1 MDQSD
6 GCVQAYVN
14 CALIMGEWRSYF
26 LGSVLMP
33 SLVVVGAQWG
43 DEGKGKLVDYLTA
56 GADWVARF
64 QGGNNAGH
72 TLVVNGVKTKLRLI
86 PSGILHSHTRCVM
99 GAGVVIDPQVLF
111 DEIAALRK
119 SGVAVTPGRLF
130 IDRDAHLIL
139 GYHVAIDR
147 AREARAGSGKIGTT
161 GLGIGPAYEDRAG
174 RCGVRLA
181 DLTSL
186 ELLRARLQAVLE
198 EKNKYLTLVL
208 NSEPVPFEKVWAS
221 VELAARELLPFI
233 GNVSSLLE
241 EASVRQEK
249 IVFEGAQGTLL
260 DQMHGTVP
268 FVTSSNT
275 IAGAAATGCGLGPK
289 RIQYVLGVAK
299 AYVTRVGSGP
309 FPTEME
315 EAIGNEVRERGAE
328 YGTVTGRPRSCGWFD
343 AVALKRAVR
352 LNGLDGIAITKLD
365 VLRGLEK
372 IKVCVKYHLDGKEL
386 TDTPP
391 LASDYGRVVPQYVDF
406 DGFNEDLS
414 GVTKWHH
421 LPRNA
426 RFYLSTL
433 AEIVGCPVTM
443 LSFGAERDSTLFS
456 SQGAYEQNFMPTR

>member
-1 MDQSD
+1 
-6 GCVQAYVN
+6 
-14 CALIMGEWRSYF
+14 
-26 LGSVLMP
+26 MP
-33 SLVVVGAQWG
+33 SLVVIGAQWG

-86 PSGILHSHTRCVM
+86 PSGILHPHTRCAM
-99 GAGVVIDPQVLF
+99 GAGVVIDPQVLR
-111 DEIAALRK
+111 DEMAALGK
-119 SGVAVTPGRLF
+119 SGVTVSPTRLF

-147 AREARAGSGKIGTT
+147 AREQRAGKAKIGTT
-161 GLGIGPAYEDRAG
+161 GLGIGPAYEDRAA

-181 DLTSL
+181 DLTAPT
-186 ELLRARLQAVLE
+186 ELRERLQALVE

-208 NSEPVPFEKVWAS
+208 NSEPISFDSVWAS
-221 VELAARELLPFI
+221 VELARAELLPFMA
-233 GNVSSLLE
+233 NVSNLLE
-241 EASVRQEK
+241 EASVHQQK

-260 DQMHGTVP
+260 DQAHGTVP

-315 EAIGNEVRERGAE
+315 QATAHEVRERGAE

-352 LNGLDGIAITKLD
+352 LNGLDGIALTKLD
-365 VLRGLEK
+365 VLRGLPK
-372 IKVCVKYHLDGKEL
+372 IKVCVKYLLDGKEL
-386 TDTPP
+386 NDAPA
-391 LASDYGRVVPQYVDF
+391 LASEYARVVPQYVEF
-406 DGFNEDLS
+406 DGFDEDLA

-426 RFYLSTL
+426 RFYISTL

-456 SQGAYEQNFMPTR
+456 SQGAFEQNFMPQQGV